1 MAKQDKN
8 RYNELVKEYKKL
20 AKKADSRLRALETY
34 QHQKNFKTATK
45 YAYARAQKDIKQWGG
60 NKRFDTKAPMT
71 IAGVQAKI
79 NDIKTFLEAP
89 SSTKRGII
97 SIYQKRADT
106 LNKKYG
112 TNFTWKEMGNFF
124 ESGTFEKMSNMLGSK
139 TSMKIIGQLQ
149 NSDEEVKKSI
159 EKSADVNIKVEDWKI
174 QDKINELLKDN
185 SINWKDLL

>member
-34 QHQKNFKTATK
+34 RHQKNFRTATK

-60 NKRFDTKAPMT
+60 NKRFNTKPPMT

-89 SSTKRGII
+89 SSMKKGIV

-106 LNKKYG
+106 LNRKYG

-139 TSMKIIGQLQ
+139 TTMKFVAQVQ
-149 NSDEEVKKSI
+149 NSDEEVKKAI

-174 QDKINELLKDN
+174 QDKVNELLKDN
-185 SINWKDLL
+185 LINWKDLL

>member
-1 MAKQDKN
+1 MAKKDKN

-34 QHQKNFKTATK
+34 QHQKNFRTATK

-60 NKRFDTKAPMT
+60 NKRFDTKPPMT

-97 SIYQKRADT
+97 SIYKKRADT

-124 ESGTFEKMSNMLGSK
+124 ESGTFEKMSNMVGSK
-139 TSMKIIGQLQ
+139 TSMKFIAQVQ
-149 NSDEEVKKSI
+149 NSDEEVKKAI
-159 EKSADVNIKVEDWKI
+159 EKSADVNIKVDDWKI
-174 QDKINELLKDN
+174 LDKVNELLEDN

>member
-20 AKKADSRLRALETY
+20 AKKADNRLRALETY
-34 QHQKNFKTATK
+34 KHQKNFRTATK

-60 NKRFDTKAPMT
+60 NKRFNTKPPMT

-89 SSTKRGII
+89 SSTKKGIV
-97 SIYQKRADT
+97 SIYKKRADT

-139 TSMKIIGQLQ
+139 TTMKFVAQVQ
-149 NSDEEVKKSI
+149 NSDEEVKKAI
-159 EKSADVNIKVEDWKI
+159 EKSEDVNIKVEDWKI
-174 QDKINELLKDN
+174 QDKVNELLKDN